1 MGRSQRDK
9 GARGERLWAAE
20 CQKAGF
26 ENVHRVGQM
35 QYQKGS
41 EAPDVAGLPG
51 IHIECKNVER
61 LNLRKAMEQSSEDAI
76 NEGAGNMPIVAHKM
90 NRKPGLVTMLA
101 GDWFKLYRAWTSL

>member
-1 MGRSQRDK
+1 M
-9 GARGERLWAAE
+9 
-20 CQKAGF
+20 
-26 ENVHRVGQM
+26 HRVGQM

-76 NEGAGNMPIVAHKM
+76 NEGAGINLLFLFAQIFGKQNPYTH
-90 NRKPGLVTMLA
+90 GLNGCPLCA
-101 GDWFKLYRAWTSL
+101 NLH